1 MLDRAA
7 FFRRMWVPSL
17 LIGAISGAL
26 FTCSRE
32 RGLVQHEPERPPPSA
47 GDASVGELTDPNSK
61 ALAQVAKRVIPAV
74 VSVASTRVSRPEL
87 RGGPHLPDVPFFRRF
102 FGPEGPF
109 PFPLPEGESPLQSG
123 LGSGVIVGKD
133 VIVTNA
139 HVVQD
144 ARDIVVT
151 TSDKRVLT
159 TKVAGS
165 DPKSDIAVLKVTG
178 DAGQLTPLEFAD
190 SSSVELGQIVLAVGQ
205 PFGLGG
211 TVTMGI
217 ISAKGRANLG
227 IVDYEDFIQTDAAI
241 NPGNSGGALVD
252 LTGKLVGVPTAI
264 LSRSGGSVGVGFAIP
279 SDMVKPIVNNL
290 LEHGRVSR
298 GFLGVTI
305 QDIDQD
311 LAKALG
317 LGSREGVLIAD
328 VNPGSPAEK
337 AGIRRGD
344 VALSVGGR
352 AVTSTGA
359 FRNAIAAAGSG
370 ATVELELSR
379 NGKRHKVTA
388 TLTAQPNEPSATSS
402 AEPRTST
409 TRAGMRL
416 APLDAAARQRLE
428 IPSSV
433 KAGAWIEAVEPASPA
448 ARAGLRAGDVILE
461 IDKKPVNN
469 PEDIA
474 AAWRDAKGP
483 VAVSVLREG
492 RTFYAVL
499 KPD

>member
-1 MLDRAA
+1 MLVPALMVGAA
-7 FFRRMWVPSL
+7 SV
-17 LIGAISGAL
+17 AL

-32 RGLVQHEPERPPPSA
+32 RGLVQHEPASPARA
-47 GDASVGELTDPNSK
+47 AADASVGELTDPNSK

-87 RGGPHLPDVPFFRRF
+87 RGGPNLPDSPFFRRF

-109 PFPLPEGESPLQSG
+109 PFPMPEGESPLQSG

-151 TSDKRVLT
+151 TSDRRVLT
-159 TKVAGS
+159 TKVAGT
-165 DPKSDIAVLKVTG
+165 DPKSDIAVLKITG
-178 DAGQLTPLEFAD
+178 DTGPLTPLEFAD

-252 LTGKLVGVPTAI
+252 LSGRLVGVPTAI

-290 LEHGRVSR
+290 LEHGKVSR

-305 QDIDQD
+305 QELDQD

-317 LGSREGVLIAD
+317 IGSNDGVLIAD

-344 VALSVGGR
+344 VALSVNGR
-352 AVTSTGA
+352 AVASTGA

-379 NGKRHKVTA
+379 NGKRQKVTA
-388 TLTAQPNEPSATSS
+388 KLTAAPNEPVASS
-402 AEPRTST
+402 NAEPQSST

-416 APLDAAARQRLE
+416 APLDAAARKQLE
-428 IPSSV
+428 IPQAV
-433 KAGAWIEAVEPASPA
+433 KAGAVIEAVEPASPA

-461 IDKKPVNN
+461 MDKKPVNN
-469 PEDIA
+469 PEDVA
-474 AAWRDAKGP
+474 AAWKAAKGP

-499 KPD
+499 KPGE